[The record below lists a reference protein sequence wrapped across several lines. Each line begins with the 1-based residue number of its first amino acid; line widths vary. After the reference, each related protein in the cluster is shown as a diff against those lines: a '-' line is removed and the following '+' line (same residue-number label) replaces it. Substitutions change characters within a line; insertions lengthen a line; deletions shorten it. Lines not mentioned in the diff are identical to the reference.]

1 MVGAVGSVVNNH
13 STIESFS
20 MWQYGIQG
28 TQNVTTEMLPQKCY
42 HKISM
47 YKMFEN
53 YGGFLMDDGLCI
65 QIFFHIIMY
74 STSPGMELHL
84 IWI

>member
-1 MVGAVGSVVNNH
+1 
-13 STIESFS
+13 

-47 YKMFEN
+47 YKMFEH
-53 YGGFLMDDGLCI
+53 YGGFLMDDDG
-65 QIFFHIIMY
+65 
-74 STSPGMELHL
+74 
-84 IWI
+84 